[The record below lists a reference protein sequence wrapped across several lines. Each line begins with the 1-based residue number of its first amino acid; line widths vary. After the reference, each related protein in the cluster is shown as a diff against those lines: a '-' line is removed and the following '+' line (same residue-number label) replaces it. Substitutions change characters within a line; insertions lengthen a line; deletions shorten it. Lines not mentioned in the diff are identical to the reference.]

1 MFNILFSYEDE
12 NIGGFSNLRYQTCT
26 FNNKILKA
34 FKIEIADR
42 RMLLNISKAFDK
54 VWHDGLILP
63 LHQMVFMAI

>member
-12 NIGGFSNLRYQTCT
+12 NIGRFSNLRYQTCT

-34 FKIEIADR
+34 FKIEITDR

>member
-12 NIGGFSNLRYQTCT
+12 NIGRFSNLRYQTCT

-54 VWHDGLILP
+54 V
-63 LHQMVFMAI
+63 